1 LINLNRLAC
10 YKRVALLIM
19 KRPLINIILSSLL
32 LLSNTLIAS
41 AQTNK
46 LDSYIEEG
54 LKNNLVLNQK
64 NVSWEKAMI
73 GLQSAKS
80 FYFPTIDF
88 QTTYSTAGGGRSI
101 PFPVGDL
108 LNGVYTTLNDLTQS
122 QRFVELENMEINFLP
137 KNYYDAKI
145 RTTVPILNSDIRY
158 GVKLSEQQIVLK
170 EYELDIYKQE
180 LIKNIK
186 TAYYNYLSAMQV
198 VDIYKSSQAL
208 AQEGK
213 RVNEKLYE
221 NGKGLPV
228 YIMRSE
234 SEIAQI
240 NADLSKAKQQT
251 ENAKLYFNSLLNR
264 SPKSNIEIES
274 ANDTIL
280 EDAEKLLLKEVNIDT
295 RSEIQ
300 SLNQALNINET
311 LLNKDEHYYIPKLSG
326 FLDLGSQAEDLNF
339 NKDSRYYMIG
349 LQLDIPL
356 FSGMRNKYKVKE
368 TRLDLQYAKLE
379 LENARQNLNL
389 SAEVAK
395 NKLISAFEIYRA
407 SMQQLKAAD
416 SYQRLI
422 DRGYQAGVN
431 TFIETVDAR
440 NQLTSAQLA
449 TQINKYNVLISAAE
463 LERELNN

>member
-1 LINLNRLAC
+1 
-10 YKRVALLIM
+10 M
-19 KRPLINIILSSLL
+19 KRLLLNIILPSLIL
-32 LLSNTLIAS
+32 FSYTPIVFGQINS
-41 AQTNK
+41 
-46 LDSYIEEG
+46 LDNYIEEG

-64 NVSWEKAMI
+64 NISWEKAMI

-80 FYFPTIDF
+80 FYLPTVSF

-108 LNGVYTTLNDLTQS
+108 LNEVYSTLNDLTQS
-122 QRFVELENMEINFLP
+122 QKFGQLQNMEINFLP
-137 KNYYDAKI
+137 QNYYDAKI
-145 RTTVPILNSDIRY
+145 RTSVPILNSDIHY
-158 GVKLSEQQIVLK
+158 GVKLNEQQIALK
-170 EYELDIYKQE
+170 EYELDIYRQE

-198 VDIYKSSQAL
+198 VDIYESSEAL

-221 NGKGLPV
+221 SGKGLPV

-251 ENAKLYFNSLLNR
+251 ENARLYFNSLLNR
-264 SPKSNIEIES
+264 PAES
-274 ANDTIL
+274 VIVTGTENEAL
-280 EDAEKLLLKEVNIDT
+280 LKDAEKLMLKEINIES
-295 RSEIQ
+295 RGEIR
-300 SLNQALNINET
+300 SLNQALTINET
-311 LLNKDEHYYIPKLSG
+311 LLNQDERYFIPKLSG
-326 FLDLGSQAEDLNF
+326 FVDLGSQAENLNF
-339 NKDSRYYMIG
+339 NRESRYYMIG
-349 LQLDIPL
+349 LQLDIPI
-356 FSGMRNKYKVKE
+356 FSGMRNKYAIKE
-368 TRLDLQYAKLE
+368 SRLNLQYAKLE

-395 NKLISAFEIYRA
+395 NKLKSAFEVYHA
-407 SMQQLKAAD
+407 SIEQLNAAN

-422 DRGYQAGVN
+422 DRGYQAGIN

-449 TQINKYNVLISAAE
+449 TQINKYNVLVSAAE

>member
-1 LINLNRLAC
+1 
-10 YKRVALLIM
+10 M
-19 KRPLINIILSSLL
+19 KKQIINIIIPSLILLGYSSLV
-32 LLSNTLIAS
+32 S
-41 AQTNK
+41 AQTNS
-46 LDSYIEEG
+46 LESYIEEG

-64 NVSWEKAMI
+64 NISWEKAMI

-80 FYFPTIDF
+80 FYLPTVGF
-88 QTTYSTAGGGRSI
+88 QTTYSTADGGRNI
-101 PFPVGDL
+101 PLPLGDL
-108 LNGVYTTLNDLTQS
+108 LNGVYSTLNDLTQS
-122 QRFVELENMEINFLP
+122 QRFTELENTEIGFLP

-170 EYELDIYKQE
+170 EYELEIYKQE

-186 TAYYNYLSAMQV
+186 IAYYNYLSALQV
-198 VDIYKSSQAL
+198 VDIYKSSQVL

-221 NGKGLPV
+221 SGKGLPV

-240 NADLSKAKQQT
+240 NADFSKAKQQA

-264 SPKSNIEIES
+264 SPES
-274 ANDTIL
+274 DIDSSLESDTTL
-280 EDAEKLLLKEVNIDT
+280 RVAEKLLLQEININK

-300 SLNQALNINET
+300 SLNQALTINET
-311 LLNKDEHYYIPKLSG
+311 LLNKDEQYFIPKLSG
-326 FLDLGSQAEDLNF
+326 FLDLGSQAEGLHF

-349 LQLDIPL
+349 LQLDIPI
-356 FSGMRNKYKVKE
+356 FSGMRNKYKIKE
-368 TRLDLQYAKLE
+368 TRLNLQYAKLE
-379 LENARQNLNL
+379 LENAKQNLNL

-395 NKLISAFEIYRA
+395 NKLKSAFEVYQA
-407 SMQQLKAAD
+407 SMEQLKAAN

-431 TFIETVDAR
+431 TFIETIDAR
-440 NQLTSAQLA
+440 NQLTAAQLA
-449 TQINKYNVLISAAE
+449 SQINKYNVLISAAE
-463 LERELNN
+463 LERELNINP

>member
-1 LINLNRLAC
+1 MKRSLINTILASIFLFS
-10 YKRVALLIM
+10 YT
-19 KRPLINIILSSLL
+19 P
-32 LLSNTLIAS
+32 IAS
-41 AQTNK
+41 AQTSN

-64 NVSWEKAMI
+64 NISWEKAMI

-80 FYFPTIDF
+80 FYLPTVGF
-88 QTTYSTAGGGRSI
+88 QTTYSTADGGRNI
-101 PFPVGDL
+101 PLPLGDL
-108 LNGVYTTLNDLTQS
+108 LNGVYNTLNDLTQS
-122 QRFVELENMEINFLP
+122 QRFVELENTEINFFP

-145 RTTVPILNSDIRY
+145 RTTVPIHNSDIRY
-158 GVKLSEQQIVLK
+158 GVQLSEQQIALK

-186 TAYYNYLSAMQV
+186 TAYYNYLSAIQV
-198 VDIYKSSQAL
+198 VDIYRSSQTL

-213 RVNEKLYE
+213 RVNEKLFE
-221 NGKGLPV
+221 SGKGLPV

-240 NADLSKAKQQT
+240 NADLSKAKEQT

-264 SPKSNIEIES
+264 PPDSNIDIETE
-274 ANDTIL
+274 NNTDL
-280 EDAEKLLLKEVNIDT
+280 EAAEKLLLKEVNINT

-300 SLNQALNINET
+300 SLNQVLAINET
-311 LLNKDEHYYIPKLSG
+311 LLKKDENHFIPKLSG
-326 FLDLGSQAEDLNF
+326 FLDLGSQGEDLNF
-339 NKDSRYYMIG
+339 GKDSRYYMIG

-356 FSGMRNKYKVKE
+356 FSGMRNRYKIKE
-368 TRLDLQYAKLE
+368 TRLDLKYAKLE

-389 SAEVAK
+389 SAEIAK
-395 NKLISAFEIYRA
+395 NKLKSAFEVYWA
-407 SMQQLKAAD
+407 SLEQLKATS

-449 TQINKYNVLISAAE
+449 TQLNKYNVLISAAGF
-463 LERELNN
+463 ERELNN